1 MVDGTYQV
9 RMRTPLGVKYG
20 ELILHSNDGT
30 LNGSLV
36 VMGKKNIFEPG
47 TTDGK
52 NFNFKGK
59 IQTSVGKT
67 DYVCSGSVNGDEL
80 SGIAKTKK
88 GDLALNGIRK

>member
-9 RMRTPLGVKYG
+9 RMRTPLGVKNG

-52 NFNFKGK
+52 ILKEK
-59 IQTSVGKT
+59 YKLPSERRIM
-67 DYVCSGSVNGDEL
+67 Y
-80 SGIAKTKK
+80 A
-88 GDLALNGIRK
+88 AAA

>member
-1 MVDGTYQV
+1 MA
-9 RMRTPLGVKYG
+9 K
-20 ELILHSNDGT
+20 I
-30 LNGSLV
+30 
-36 VMGKKNIFEPG
+36 
-47 TTDGK
+47 
-52 NFNFKGK
+52 FNFKGK

>member
-9 RMRTPLGVKYG
+9 RMRTPLGVKNG

-59 IQTSVGKT
+59 IQNSVGKT

>member
-9 RMRTPLGVKYG
+9 RMRTPLGVKNG

-36 VMGKKNIFEPG
+36 VMGKKNI
-47 TTDGK
+47 
-52 NFNFKGK
+52 FKGK

>member
-9 RMRTPLGVKYG
+9 RMRTPLGVKNG

-52 NFNFKGK
+52 NF
-59 IQTSVGKT
+59 
-67 DYVCSGSVNGDEL
+67 
-80 SGIAKTKK
+80 
-88 GDLALNGIRK
+88 

>member
-9 RMRTPLGVKYG
+9 RMRTPLGVKNG

-47 TTDGK
+47 
-52 NFNFKGK
+52 
-59 IQTSVGKT
+59 
-67 DYVCSGSVNGDEL
+67 VNGDEL

>member
-1 MVDGTYQV
+1 MNKKINITIPPQFI
-9 RMRTPLGVKYG
+9 PFNFFNK
-20 ELILHSNDGT
+20 
-30 LNGSLV
+30 
-36 VMGKKNIFEPG
+36 MGKKNIFEPG

>member
-9 RMRTPLGVKYG
+9 RMRTPLGVKNG

-52 NFNFKGK
+52 ILILKEK
-59 IQTSVGKT
+59 YKLPSERRIM
-67 DYVCSGSVNGDEL
+67 Y
-80 SGIAKTKK
+80 A
-88 GDLALNGIRK
+88 AAA